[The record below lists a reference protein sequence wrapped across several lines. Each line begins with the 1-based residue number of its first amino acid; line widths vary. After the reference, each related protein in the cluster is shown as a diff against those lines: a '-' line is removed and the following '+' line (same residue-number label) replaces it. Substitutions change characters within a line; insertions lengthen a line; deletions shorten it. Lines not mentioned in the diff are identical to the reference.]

1 MTTHTRSLLV
11 LAPFLFALTAN
22 QMLAAQSKPTPLS
35 AAEVNQL
42 ISHGE
47 PADHARLSAHFTA
60 LADRQA
66 ADAKL
71 HAAMQ
76 QAYSSSTKAAALGMS
91 NHCKALVSRSQQSAA
106 TMRELSAYHSNLAGG
121 VTIQRGPGLLQPT
134 GPRPTDAELA
144 RLAARAETAADHR
157 SLAAYFTSMATRYE
171 REAADHAAYAKTWR
185 GLTRNS
191 SAPTQAASHDR
202 VAEQLREAA
211 NEARTAASM
220 HGDEAAKAK

>member
-11 LAPFLFALTAN
+11 LALFALTAN

-42 ISHGE
+42 ISRGE

-76 QAYSSSTKAAALGMS
+76 QAYSSSTKAVALNMS
-91 NHCKALVSRSQQSAA
+91 NHCKALVSRSQQSAGA
-106 TMRELSAYHSNLAGG
+106 MRELSAYHSKLAGG
-121 VTIQRGPGLLQPT
+121 VTIQSGVGVLEPGATKLS
-134 GPRPTDAELA
+134 DSELT

-191 SAPTQAASHDR
+191 SGPAQAASHDR

-211 NEARTAASM
+211 KEARTAASM
-220 HGDEAAKAK
+220 HGAEAAKVK